1 MSLMI
6 YEKGVSA
13 SHFSKTYLLKW
24 DFFLLFLV
32 KGEEI
37 MENSSTVLYIQKDW
51 TGKFGKLEQGKKK
64 KAMFREWLACL
75 SYKDWDWMGIWSS
88 HRDRQ
93 WRGVDDE
100 QVNGGK
106 QRLCLLPKLLWINSS

>member
-51 TGKFGKLEQGKKK
+51 TGKFGKFGKLEQGKKK
-64 KAMFREWLACL
+64 KGHVEGMVSLFIIQGLGL
-75 SYKDWDWMGIWSS
+75 DGNLVFS
-88 HRDRQ
+88 
-93 WRGVDDE
+93 
-100 QVNGGK
+100 
-106 QRLCLLPKLLWINSS
+106 